1 MGYCLSDL
9 LKDHEAISRS
19 IVSRVQPLAYF
30 EDYLKFG
37 YYPFYLEGTD
47 TYGQRLQNVTNLVME
62 VDLPQCMSIDLK
74 YISRLKKL
82 LYMIAVSAPMK
93 PNISKLSAAI
103 EVSRQTIS
111 QYLDYLKHAA
121 LVNLVRSAKRG
132 HGLLTKPEKVLLH
145 NTNLAYTIAE
155 ENWHTGTIRETFF
168 VNQISQHH
176 DILAPDR
183 GDFLVDE
190 TWTIEVGGQ
199 NKDHR
204 QIAGIDNAYIAAD
217 DIETGQDQ
225 RVPLWLF
232 GFLA

>member
-1 MGYCLSDL
+1 LTHQSDSCNFL
-9 LKDHEAISRS
+9 HESLFLCTTDLHTTATCSASASGHKIHASRS
-19 IVSRVQPLAYF
+19 WVTWLLRTLHSMLPCLIGWAYF
-30 EDYLKFG
+30 LLLPIADEGQGKETSFWQGSLILQIKFVSS
-37 YYPFYLEGTD
+37 TAH
-47 TYGQRLQNVTNLVME
+47 NV
-62 VDLPQCMSIDLK
+62 P
-74 YISRLKKL
+74 
-82 LYMIAVSAPMK
+82 
-93 PNISKLSAAI
+93 
-103 EVSRQTIS
+103 
-111 QYLDYLKHAA
+111 
-121 LVNLVRSAKRG
+121 
-132 HGLLTKPEKVLLH
+132 LTKPEKVLLH
-145 NTNLAYTIAE
+145 NTNLAYTIAQ

-183 GDFLVDE
+183 GDFLADE

-199 NKDHR
+199 NKDHC